1 MSKASD
7 LERPV
12 VWIGSS
18 KRDLMSFPEAV
29 MRKMGYALSLAQLG
43 GLHPRAKPWK
53 GLGSGVF
60 EVVEDYDADT
70 YRAVYTVRFKAAIYV
85 LHAFQKKSP
94 KGIKTAQRDIVLIEL
109 RFKQAL
115 RDHEEHYG

>member
-1 MSKASD
+1 
-7 LERPV
+7 
-12 VWIGSS
+12 
-18 KRDLMSFPEAV
+18 
-29 MRKMGYALSLAQLG
+29 MREMGYALSLAQLG
-43 GLHPRAKPWK
+43 GIHPSAKPWK

-60 EVVEDYDADT
+60 KVVENYDADT
-70 YRAVYTVRFKAAIYV
+70 YRAVYTVRFKAVIYV

-94 KGIKTAQRDIVLIEL
+94 KGIKTAQRDIDLIEL

>member
-1 MSKASD
+1 MSKPSN

-12 VWIGSS
+12 VWIGSA

-29 MRKMGYALSLAQLG
+29 MREMGYALSLAQLG

-60 EVVEDYDADT
+60 EVVEDYNADT
-70 YRAVYTVRFKAAIYV
+70 YRAVYTVRFKAVIYV

-94 KGIKTAQRDIVLIEL
+94 KGIKTAQRDIDLIEL